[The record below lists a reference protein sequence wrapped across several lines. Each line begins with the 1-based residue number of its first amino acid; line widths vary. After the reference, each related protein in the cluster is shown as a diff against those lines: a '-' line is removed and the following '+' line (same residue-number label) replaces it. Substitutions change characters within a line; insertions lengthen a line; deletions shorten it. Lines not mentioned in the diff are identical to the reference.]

1 MKLWKWTE
9 KDKVNEEFKEPQNVD
24 GFVIL
29 NNAATATATYGFYNE
44 IVKMDRKG

>member
-1 MKLWKWTE
+1 MAFIMKLWKWTE

-29 NNAATATATYGFYNE
+29 NNAATATATYGLDY
-44 IVKMDRKG
+44 